1 MLYPG
6 HGNCKCNRK
15 TTNSKHTDLKTNI
28 RDNLLI
34 TAGARAAYME
44 CSRVIDLPSGV
55 DGEEILAEFVTG
67 VVDKYIDERINN
79 PFDEYIENALKE
91 RFGIEIRAGI
101 NTSIPPEQIKEMIKK
116 SMNWAED
123 KED

>member
-1 MLYPG
+1 MEKQVNL
-6 HGNCKCNRK
+6 
-15 TTNSKHTDLKTNI
+15 
-28 RDNLLI
+28 RDNLLV

-91 RFGIEIRAGI
+91 RFGIEIRADI

-116 SMNWAED
+116 IMKWAED